1 MKDRSIKYSEEYIRV
16 IVEDLRRDFQTRVSG
31 LQQHHEEAL
40 RKWKQDSAISSALQA
55 AYHEELEQLKTDFT
69 IKLKEV
75 QEDVNSL
82 VDVNSQRI
90 KQHLLLLQS
99 KIHDLFRFI
108 NQSAVMLASL
118 LFLRSENFFE

>member
-1 MKDRSIKYSEEYIRV
+1 MKDRSIKYSEEYIKV
-16 IVEDLRRDFQTRVSG
+16 MVEDLRRDFQTQVSG

-40 RKWKQDSAISSALQA
+40 SKWKHDSNLSSALEA
-55 AYHEELEQLKTDFT
+55 AYHDELEQVKADFT
-69 IKLKEV
+69 IKLTEV

-99 KIHDLFRFI
+99 KVHDLFKFI
-108 NQSAVMLASL
+108 NQSAVVLASV